1 MVSHRLSSIIAS
13 PHLASSKGD
22 GLDLFKS
29 SVFQIIVNSS
39 KSSLSN
45 ISNFDGNFLK
55 DLFVPKFQ

>member
-22 GLDLFKS
+22 GLDLLKS

-39 KSSLSN
+39 KVHYL
-45 ISNFDGNFLK
+45 IPLTLMEMLLK